1 MSKICPISYEIIE
14 GSERYSEKGLKS
26 LSPQLMAL
34 QDFPYSAKEQRMEAE
49 ARSSKLS
56 IQGVQPKL
64 SASLSVKEELFEVVD
79 RGGRY
84 ILKPQIERYAHV
96 PENEDVSMRMAALAG
111 IEVPLHGLI
120 YSKDQSFTYFIKR
133 FDRKGQKDKLHVEDF
148 AQLSDHSRDTKY
160 ESSMEQVAA
169 VINRFCTFPVI
180 EKVSLF
186 KRTLFSYLIGNED
199 MHLKNFSIIIRD
211 GKVGLSPAYDF
222 LNSTIVLSNP
232 KEELALPI
240 RGKKSKITKND
251 MIKYFAFEKLE
262 ISKVV
267 VEEILA
273 NYGSLIPEWKKLIQ
287 ISFLSE
293 ELKIKY
299 MEILD
304 QRSKAMGL

>member
-1 MSKICPISYEIIE
+1 
-14 GSERYSEKGLKS
+14 
-26 LSPQLMAL
+26 
-34 QDFPYSAKEQRMEAE
+34 
-49 ARSSKLS
+49 
-56 IQGVQPKL
+56 
-64 SASLSVKEELFEVVD
+64 
-79 RGGRY
+79 
-84 ILKPQIERYAHV
+84 
-96 PENEDVSMRMAALAG
+96 
-111 IEVPLHGLI
+111 
-120 YSKDQSFTYFIKR
+120 
-133 FDRKGQKDKLHVEDF
+133 VEDF